1 MNKEFDCVEMKRKGA
16 EVLRKKLAGM
26 TLEEELKF
34 WQERTKELKK
44 EQQELIKKK
53 RMTHKFNK
61 KLKKGV

>member
-16 EVLRKKLAGM
+16 KILQKKLAGL

-44 EQQELIKKK
+44 EQQRLRKKSRQK
-53 RMTHKFNK
+53 YNK
-61 KLKKGV
+61 PLNRTA